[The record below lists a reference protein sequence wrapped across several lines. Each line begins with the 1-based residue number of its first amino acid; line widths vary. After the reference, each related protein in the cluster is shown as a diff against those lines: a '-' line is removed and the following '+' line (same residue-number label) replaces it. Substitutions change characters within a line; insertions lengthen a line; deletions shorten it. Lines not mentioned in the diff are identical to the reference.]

1 MHFELSAMAKFAIA
15 LLMTLLLPRLLER
28 WRLPGVLGFIAAG
41 VILGPAGIGML
52 KADSPAIELWAEL
65 GKLLFMFFV
74 GFEIDLD
81 EFNKVRRR
89 AAAFGALTFAL
100 PFALALALGLWL
112 GYSWLASLLIGS
124 IIASHTLLAHQIL
137 VRLGLLER
145 ESVLVTV
152 GGTIFTDVA
161 SMLVLA
167 TVVSIYQTGFSWSF
181 LGIEVVELTV
191 YSIFVIFG
199 LSKIARKLLI
209 RFGDSPEAR
218 LAIMLVLIAIASELA
233 RIINLEGIVGAFL
246 VGIAVKRTLRGK
258 FAVEQLEVIAK
269 ALFIPTFFLATGFL
283 IDFALLGKTI
293 TSRPLLT
300 FGLIAAL
307 FLGKYA
313 AAFLAARLFSYTKND
328 AKVCFSVTIPQMAAT
343 LASAVVGFQ
352 TKNAEGKRLL
362 DAEFVNATLLLVVV
376 SCVVGPILTEFWGKK
391 LVASIP
397 APDAA
402 PPPAESP
409 ALTS

>member
-1 MHFELSAMAKFAIA
+1 MHLELTAMAKFAIA

-41 VILGPAGIGML
+41 VILGPAGVGML
-52 KADSPAIELWAEL
+52 KADGPAIELWAEL

-89 AAAFGALTFAL
+89 AAAFGALTFAF
-100 PFALALALGLWL
+100 PFVLALALGLWV
-112 GYSWLASLLIGS
+112 GYSWLPALLIGS

-181 LGIEVVELTV
+181 LGIEIVELAV
-191 YSIFVIFG
+191 YSMFVIFG
-199 LSKIARKLLI
+199 LSKLARKLLI
-209 RFGDSPEAR
+209 HFGDSPEAR

-258 FAVEQLEVIAK
+258 YAVEQLEVIAK

-313 AAFLAARLFSYTKND
+313 AAFLTARLFSYTKDD

-376 SCVVGPILTEFWGKK
+376 SCVAGPILTEFWGKK
-391 LVASIP
+391 LAASTP

-402 PPPAESP
+402 TPPAETP
-409 ALTS
+409 ALAS